1 LREKMILET
10 PAAAA
15 AAAPLKKAVTK
26 SPPRARRIRQA
37 RAWWGGW
44 TKDHKAS
51 FSSPT
56 ISSSYRNVNSSA
68 ELGTALLP

>member
-15 AAAPLKKAVTK
+15 AAAPVKKAVTK

-37 RAWWGGW
+37 RA
-44 TKDHKAS
+44 
-51 FSSPT
+51 
-56 ISSSYRNVNSSA
+56 
-68 ELGTALLP
+68 

>member
-1 LREKMILET
+1 LREKMILAT

-15 AAAPLKKAVTK
+15 APVKKAVTK
-26 SPPRARRIRQA
+26 TPPRARRIRQA

-51 FSSPT
+51 FS
-56 ISSSYRNVNSSA
+56 
-68 ELGTALLP
+68 